1 MVFCVTAGGK
11 EESGYCHVIIYQE
24 VVKMI
29 LIKERIGKMLEYL
42 QAQVYPK
49 QVAIPSYK
57 MIRTDERFPDVK
69 NLDTSSW
76 TEITNQEL
84 WGGHREYYWFETVV
98 TIPEE
103 FDGECVVYELK
114 PEKKESGM
122 QRIHSFPSF

>member
-1 MVFCVTAGGK
+1 
-11 EESGYCHVIIYQE
+11 
-24 VVKMI
+24 MI

-57 MIRTDERFPDVK
+57 MIRTEERCLDVK

-76 TEITNQEL
+76 KEITNQEL

-114 PEKKESGM
+114 TGK
-122 QRIHSFPSF
+122 